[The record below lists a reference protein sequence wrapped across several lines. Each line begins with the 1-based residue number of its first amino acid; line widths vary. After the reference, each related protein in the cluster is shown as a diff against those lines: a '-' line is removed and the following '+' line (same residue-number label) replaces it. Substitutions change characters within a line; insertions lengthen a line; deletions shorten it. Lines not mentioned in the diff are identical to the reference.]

1 MIDVYRETSE
11 QLHATHLRR
20 YISSMSVVKMDLTAL
35 LEAAAKGDTATV
47 TAEIIRGLAEDIK
60 PSEIA
65 GRVGLPA
72 ALGDSDGAAVHV
84 IAAAGVIG
92 DWIQVIA
99 AGPEKDA
106 EYAQLISPVLPLSAA
121 FSFASQAIAKGLN
134 KEPKLPE
141 PLFPKDIANPQGSW
155 GEFRD
160 AAAKGNVDLSGK
172 VIMGLYGSGTDYREI
187 EGMFYY
193 ALNAHMP
200 ADGKALLAVTKL
212 TQMLHF
218 TKWGYDNAKFMFQWL
233 IPFITKSGPEI
244 AGAQE
249 TRDYLAAPEHDL
261 DFIRTRLEM
270 SKPEAANATMRKAIF
285 SGSHTEVMD
294 AVFSALKAGAIPPQA
309 AMQVTAAAAE
319 YLAGLP
325 AENTAAT
332 AQALT
337 ALRVAQSARMA
348 VTHTQDIR
356 VLPILFHA
364 ANYVRQ
370 TIKTIGEPLRQVTAA
385 SVSLQLAG
393 GLVESG
399 FLRSLRRHLENGEG
413 PAVYGVT
420 ERYIKMAFSARS
432 IVGQLGFVA
441 ALKNIATDKNGQ
453 ALLTT
458 EAAGSE
464 FVILPLNRQVSDGL
478 PLLYA
483 AEHNILA
490 QNGDT
495 ALAESIMKQAGL

>member
-1 MIDVYRETSE
+1 
-11 QLHATHLRR
+11 
-20 YISSMSVVKMDLTAL
+20 MSVVKMDLTAL
-35 LEAAAKGDTATV
+35 LEAAAKGDTTTV

-72 ALGDSDGAAVHV
+72 ALGDSDGSAVQV
-84 IAAAGVIG
+84 IAAAGAIG

-99 AGPEKDA
+99 AGPDKDA
-106 EYAQLISPVLPLSAA
+106 EYAQLISPVLPLTAA
-121 FSFASQAIAKGLN
+121 FTFASKAIAKGLN
-134 KEPKLPE
+134 TEPKLPE

-155 GEFRD
+155 GEFSS
-160 AAAKGNVDLSGK
+160 ASVKGDVDTAGK

-200 ADGKALLAVTKL
+200 ADGMALLAVTKL

-218 TKWGYDNAKFMFQWL
+218 TRWGYDNAKFMFQWL
-233 IPFITKSGPEI
+233 LPFITKNGPEI

-249 TRDYLAAPEHDL
+249 TRNYLAAPEHDL
-261 DFIRTRLEM
+261 DFIRTRLAM
-270 SKPEAANATMRKAIF
+270 SKPEAATANMRKAILN
-285 SGSHTEVMD
+285 GSHTEVMD
-294 AVFSALKAGAIPPQA
+294 AVFGVLKAGAIPPQA
-309 AMQVTAAAAE
+309 AMQISAAAAE

-325 AENTAAT
+325 PENTAAT
-332 AQALT
+332 AQALI
-337 ALRVAQSARMA
+337 ALRVAQSARIA
-348 VTHTQDIR
+348 VTNVQDIR
-356 VLPILFHA
+356 VLPIIFHA
-364 ANYVRQ
+364 ANFVRQ
-370 TIKTIGEPLRQVTAA
+370 TVKTIGEPLKQVSPA
-385 SVSLQLAG
+385 SVSMQLAG

-399 FLRSLRRHLENGEG
+399 FLRGLRRHLENGEG
-413 PAVYGVT
+413 PAAFGVT

-441 ALKNIATDKNGQ
+441 ALKNIAADSNGQ
-453 ALLTT
+453 ALLAT

-464 FVILPLNRQVSDGL
+464 FVILPLPRQVPDGL

-483 AEHNILA
+483 AEHTILM
-490 QNGDT
+490 QHGDT
-495 ALAESIMKQAGL
+495 ALADSIMKQANLK